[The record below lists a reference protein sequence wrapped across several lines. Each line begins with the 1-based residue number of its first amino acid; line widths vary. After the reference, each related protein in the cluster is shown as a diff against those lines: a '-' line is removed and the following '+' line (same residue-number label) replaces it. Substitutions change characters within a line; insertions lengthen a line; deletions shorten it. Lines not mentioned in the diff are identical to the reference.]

1 MRKGTRRYV
10 AWLCVFCMLLTS
22 IPYSVLSDNAPAT
35 PTDLQP
41 DAAEVTEEDGI
52 RNIDAPAA
60 EPAEQETE
68 NVYDDAHQI
77 ELHERT
83 DTCYPVDNHQ
93 HQMDQTHYSDRK

>member
-60 EPAEQETE
+60 EPAEQEACGWGKRRGRGKTE
-68 NVYDDAHQI
+68 GEPGADHR
-77 ELHERT
+77 E
-83 DTCYPVDNHQ
+83 
-93 HQMDQTHYSDRK
+93 